1 MISLWF
7 VLVLFCLGK
16 SQMTSVNMDGGEMML
31 VPGGTFEM
39 GNHFGEGVDDNFP
52 VHTVK
57 VDSFFMDKYEVTV
70 GQFRQFIQETG
81 YDWDRFWWKMSIF
94 SPTDNHPIVYVDW
107 HAATAYAK
115 WAGKRLPTE
124 SEWEYAAR
132 GGLQGK
138 RYPWGNNITK
148 NDANFHKYWK
158 DDDEYENN
166 NRLTTD
172 WKDKWKYSTAP
183 VGSFEPNGYGLY
195 DMAGNVAEWCHDWY
209 QHDYYKVSP
218 MDNPKGPETG
228 NTKVSRGGHWYSWH
242 KGLRVYN
249 RGDNPPNVRWFQDVQ
264 GFRCV
269 SDINNQ

>member
-1 MISLWF
+1 MKSLWF
-7 VLVLFCLGK
+7 VLVLFCVGK

-39 GNHFGEGVDDNFP
+39 GNHFGEGGDDNFP

-132 GGLQGK
+132 GGLKGK

-249 RGDNPPNVRWFQDVQ
+249 RGDNPPDVRWFQDVQ

-269 SDINNQ
+269 SDIYNQ

>member
-1 MISLWF
+1 MKSLWF

-132 GGLQGK
+132 GGLKGK

-249 RGDNPPNVRWFQDVQ
+249 RGDNPPDVRWFQDVQ

>member
-1 MISLWF
+1 MKSLWF
-7 VLVLFCLGK
+7 VLVFFCLGK

-132 GGLQGK
+132 GGLKGK

-218 MDNPKGPETG
+218 MDNPKGPEKG

-249 RGDNPPNVRWFQDVQ
+249 RGDNPPDVRWFQDVQ

>member
-1 MISLWF
+1 MKSLWF
-7 VLVLFCLGK
+7 VLVFFCLGK

-52 VHTVK
+52 LHTVK

-115 WAGKRLPTE
+115 WEGKRLPTE

-132 GGLQGK
+132 GGLKGK

-242 KGLRVYN
+242 EGLRVYN
-249 RGDNPPNVRWFQDVQ
+249 RGDNPPDVRWFQDVQ